1 MSEEMPLIDPAA
13 REKSRC
19 TLAATGSQQEPRHGR
34 RHTVLI
40 WQLKADEVHALKSTE
55 MNIFETVLGILLI
68 LAVGMC
74 VVTFP
79 FVFGCC
85 LVVNL
90 VHGIPATPRAS
101 VQSEPGIALAR
112 RPQRNMTRPRNRP
125 KVERDRRC
133 RKLSFAGELSSTHQ
147 QYPCPIQRW
156 RLGGCSK
163 STHALVEEST
173 DHCRSGQCDHP
184 GDDDT
189 SGDTP
194 THR

>member
-79 FVFGCC
+79 FVFWMLFG
-85 LVVNL
+85 
-90 VHGIPATPRAS
+90 GEPRS
-101 VQSEPGIALAR
+101 RHSRYTSRQ
-112 RPQRNMTRPRNRP
+112 RPIGT
-125 KVERDRRC
+125 RDR
-133 RKLSFAGELSSTHQ
+133 SSQKAPAKYDET
-147 QYPCPIQRW
+147 
-156 RLGGCSK
+156 
-163 STHALVEEST
+163 EE
-173 DHCRSGQCDHP
+173 
-184 GDDDT
+184 
-189 SGDTP
+189 
-194 THR
+194 